1 MLRSASHPLSSKSK
15 HNKYNKHILRETA
28 FTFIIVSHIP
38 SVSVAVCGMISSALL
53 IKNTLFRSVVLVR
66 YKTSSAATFFSSL
79 TRAVAFP
86 SAVPLHEDTGVHA
99 LLPAALFCIVTR
111 TTVVV
116 SAYRHRPV
124 PQCRFQCQ
132 SFRP

>member
-1 MLRSASHPLSSKSK
+1 MWHDIVCSFDKEYIISQCGALRS
-15 HNKYNKHILRETA
+15 
-28 FTFIIVSHIP
+28 
-38 SVSVAVCGMISSALL
+38 
-53 IKNTLFRSVVLVR
+53 
-66 YKTSSAATFFSSL
+66 KTSSAATFFSSL

-99 LLPAALFCIVTR
+99 LLPAALFCSVTR

-124 PQCRFQCQ
+124 PQCGFQCQ